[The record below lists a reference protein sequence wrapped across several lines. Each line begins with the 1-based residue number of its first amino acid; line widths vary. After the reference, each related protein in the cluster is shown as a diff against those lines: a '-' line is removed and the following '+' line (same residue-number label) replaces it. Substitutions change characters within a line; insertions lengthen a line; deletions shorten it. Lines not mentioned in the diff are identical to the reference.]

1 MRCEQSTLQI
11 KDLKDG
17 PSLSIFAQKI
27 MRRNGQSSAKFYTN
41 KFKASEFDSGLL
53 ARRGKEG
60 KNTVMACFSFFGGAK
75 I

>member
-1 MRCEQSTLQI
+1 MDPHLLFLHT
-11 KDLKDG
+11 
-17 PSLSIFAQKI
+17 KI
-27 MRRNGQSSAKFYTN
+27 MRRNGQSSVKFYIN

-60 KNTVMACFSFFGGAK
+60 KNTVIACFSFFEGAT